1 MSFLTRARD
10 AAKKAAAAAIPSRTF
25 SNAFRTADKY
35 GDLHFISLLGT
46 TLSRLAYLDDTYFL
60 QNYIA
65 IMGPIILLPILKK
78 INDVDPNNLDAL
90 LDDQTLFGDIPPQSK
105 TPTDPTKAGIPFST
119 FQNKKYIDF
128 LDLNIPQ
135 NINITIGETR
145 GAVKFVIQGESAHG
159 TNDIKYISIG
169 WSNYGEVYVVADKR
183 TPNIIYI
190 VFRGTYSA
198 KTAALYSKPTS
209 IVPYT
214 VCKNGNDDAFL
225 YGIFKTATELVHT
238 ILEATR
244 YLAVD
249 FLGATR
255 ENSVKIFTAG
265 HSLGGA
271 MCSIFSYLWLGIT
284 KTPPYNAAP
293 YNVLSKKIICIS
305 VGSPRCMS
313 SKVADKFCAAVKAGD
328 IVYLRI
334 TTRGDPVPGLPP
346 KTGFQHPCSTN
357 EDMRKQISEDCNAQ
371 FTPISGKE
379 SIGYDKDLDCQNYKT
394 RTYIPNPLSHTIYL
408 DISFLLGV
416 DIGSFAAGVVNQL
429 GATKEVSRTPTG
441 STVCRVI
448 MGETIASPG
457 DFADD
462 AVFKAGFF
470 DVSKARA
477 ISGSEGDTKMTK
489 VAEDVKMTKTA
500 FDALVKNMVPLSG
513 NLSPQSGPLVE
524 GIFTDKQMPDISCPS
539 EKKSEAVEVPK
550 SVGDSLSTP
559 KKSVLSAFSAA
570 IPSPKNLRM
579 GGSGGKRKRS
589 KKVIKKRKTR
599 KPNKTPNKKTKKMR
613 KKSYKRRK

>member
-1 MSFLTRARD
+1 MSFLMKAR
-10 AAKKAAAAAIPSRTF
+10 AAAAKAASLATKKVAMAIPTRTL
-25 SNAFRTADKY
+25 SNVFRTADQY
-35 GDLHFISLLGT
+35 GDLHFISFLGT
-46 TLSRLAYLDDTYFL
+46 TLSRMAYQDDTHFL

-90 LDDQTLFGDIPPQSK
+90 LDDQKLFVDIPSQSK
-105 TPTDPTKAGIPFST
+105 TPTDLTKIPIPFST
-119 FQNKKYIDF
+119 FQTKKYIDF
-128 LDLNIPQ
+128 LALNIPQ
-135 NINITIGETR
+135 NINITIGETK
-145 GAVKFVIQGESAHG
+145 GTVKFIIEGESAHG
-159 TNDIKYISIG
+159 TDSIKYISIG

-209 IVPYT
+209 IIPYT
-214 VCKNGNDDAFL
+214 VCKNGNDDSFL
-225 YGIFKTATELVHT
+225 YGIFKTATELIHT

-244 YLAVD
+244 YLAVE
-249 FLGATR
+249 FLGATK

-271 MCSIFSYLWLGIT
+271 MCSIFSYLWLGIA

-293 YNVLSKKIICIS
+293 YSILSKKIICIS

-371 FTPISGKE
+371 LTPISGKE

-416 DIGSFAAGVVNQL
+416 DIGSFAAGVVNQI
-429 GATKEVSRTPTG
+429 GTTKEVSRTPTG

-448 MGETIASPG
+448 MGETITSPG

-462 AVFKAGFF
+462 AIFKASFF

-477 ISGSEGDTKMTK
+477 LPSGEGDAK

-500 FDALVKNMVPLSG
+500 FDTLVKNMTPLSG
-513 NLSPQSGPLVE
+513 DLCPQSGPLVE
-524 GIFTDKQMPDISCPS
+524 GIFTDEQMPDLSCPS
-539 EKKSEAVEVPK
+539 EKKSGDIEMPK
-550 SVGDSLSTP
+550 SVILDETGPSMS
-559 KKSVLSAFSAA
+559 KKSFISTVNGNVGTMS
-570 IPSPKNLRM
+570 R
-579 GGSGGKRKRS
+579 GGKIKRKRKGKTTS
-589 KKVIKKRKTR
+589 KKAIKKI
-599 KPNKTPNKKTKKMR
+599 NKKTKRMR
-613 KKSYKRRK
+613 KKTQKRRR